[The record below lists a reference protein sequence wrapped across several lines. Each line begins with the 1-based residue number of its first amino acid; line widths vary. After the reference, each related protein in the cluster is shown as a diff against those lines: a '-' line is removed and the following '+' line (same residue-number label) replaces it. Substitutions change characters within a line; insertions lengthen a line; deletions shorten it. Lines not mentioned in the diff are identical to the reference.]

1 MYNKNVHKET
11 KSKGGGDMIALTV
24 SFQEILGYLKKN
36 LRKVPPIVKMLKC
49 VNNKIFLTVP
59 RKDAAGIP
67 FDANLNF
74 TGQTFKLDLNAGGVY
89 SIARLSFT
97 SGELFYF
104 LRKNIR
110 KLPEFLETTEYN
122 DKEWVFHVRGE
133 MEKDAEDIELLAKL
147 FRRLDLGVRLRIA
160 PVWK

>member
-1 MYNKNVHKET
+1 MT
-11 KSKGGGDMIALTV
+11 ALTV

-49 VNNKIFLTVP
+49 VNNKIFLAIP
-59 RKDAAGIP
+59 EKDGTGILI
-67 FDANLNF
+67 DAKLNF
-74 TGQTFKLDLNAGGVY
+74 TGQTFKLDLNAEGIN
-89 SIARLSFT
+89 SIARLSFN

-104 LRKNIR
+104 IRKNIR
-110 KLPEFLETTEYN
+110 KLPGFIKTTEYN

-147 FRRLDLGVRLRIA
+147 IRRLEGGIRLRIA